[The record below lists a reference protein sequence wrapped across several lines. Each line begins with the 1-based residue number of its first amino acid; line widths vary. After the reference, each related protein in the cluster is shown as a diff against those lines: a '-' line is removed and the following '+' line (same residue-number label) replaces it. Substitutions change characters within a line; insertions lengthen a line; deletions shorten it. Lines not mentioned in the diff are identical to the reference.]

1 MQLLPAVVVLAA
13 AIALWQLV
21 RAYRPEL
28 HDARLTFAW
37 GPLLIATAIWL
48 TGYTQLV
55 QMWAASLKWWGSPP
69 LKLRLGLRMFF
80 LANLARY
87 IPGGVWQFAG
97 LSALAATEGASPTAA
112 SMGVIFMQIAT
123 LATGAAITLSAA
135 PRFIAPWTRGL
146 GLVGQLVIACVL
158 IALLVVVLPR
168 ALPHIRHWLER
179 RFKRPVPLPT
189 PPPREFAV
197 FVVRAALG
205 WILYGVAFWMFSRA
219 LLGEGAPTAWIA
231 ATAYVAS
238 YLVGLLVI
246 FAPGGIVVREGTLV
260 LCLQGA
266 IGARPALILA
276 ISSRLWLVAMEIGA
290 ALTMVVIDWIYKAR
304 RVKASAS
311 RK

>member
-1 MQLLPAVVVLAA
+1 LPAVVVLAA

-28 HDARLTFAW
+28 HDARLRFAW

-48 TGYTQLV
+48 AGYTQLV
-55 QMWAASLKWWGSPP
+55 QMWAVSLKWWKSPP
-69 LKLRLGLRMFF
+69 IKLRSALRMFF

-97 LSALAATEGASPTAA
+97 LSALAATEGASPSAA
-112 SMGVIFMQIAT
+112 AMGVILMQIAT

-135 PRFIAPWTRGL
+135 PRFVAPWTRGL
-146 GLVGQLVIACVL
+146 GIIGQLVLACVL
-158 IALLVVVLPR
+158 VALLVVVLPR
-168 ALPHIRHWLER
+168 ALPHIRRRLER
-179 RFKRPVPLPT
+179 RFKRPIPLPA
-189 PPPREFAV
+189 PPPAEFAV

-205 WILYGVAFWMFSRA
+205 WIMYGVAFWLFSRA
-219 LLGEGAPTAWIA
+219 LLGDGAPTAWIA

-276 ISSRLWLVAMEIGA
+276 ISSRLWLVAMELGA
-290 ALTMVVIDWIYKAR
+290 ALTMLVVDWIQKAR
-304 RVKASAS
+304 GVRASAS
-311 RK
+311 QK